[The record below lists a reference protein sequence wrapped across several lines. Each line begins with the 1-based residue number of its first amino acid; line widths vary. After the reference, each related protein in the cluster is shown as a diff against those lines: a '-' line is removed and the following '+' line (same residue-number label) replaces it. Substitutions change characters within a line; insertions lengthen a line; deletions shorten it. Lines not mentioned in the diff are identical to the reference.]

1 MDILFYLFIFAL
13 LALAA
18 AAAVWVGK
26 GYLNGQSPAA
36 ALFGPR
42 PERRLGV
49 IEQANVDGRRRLLL
63 IRRDDVEHLVMTG
76 GPVDV
81 VIETGIGAVIGERQA
96 RRSEPAETVMV
107 ATTSQPVFARSPR
120 TFGQSG
126 ERTPE
131 RTGERT
137 GERVPER
144 AAE

>member
-81 VIETGIGAVIGERQA
+81 VIETGIGENQRRETTGKERTEPARAETDAPEGGTVTPTFGRQA
-96 RRSEPAETVMV
+96 RAFGRPAQT
-107 ATTSQPVFARSPR
+107 
-120 TFGQSG
+120 
-126 ERTPE
+126 
-131 RTGERT
+131 
-137 GERVPER
+137 R

>member
-26 GYLNGQSPAA
+26 GYLNGQSPAS

-81 VIETGIGAVIGERQA
+81 VIETGIGERQA
-96 RRSEPAETVMV
+96 RRTEPAETVMV

-120 TFGQSG
+120 TFGQAG

-131 RTGERT
+131 R
-137 GERVPER
+137 